1 MTSRGNGE
9 KEFEDLWLGVTFFL
23 LSVAACPE
31 QCSWEGPWKEAQ
43 IIPSKAVIPGVRT
56 CGCLACST
64 CTCESGS
71 QVWGDQSPLVNLP
84 AGPEGALPS
93 EWGALAVA
101 LPLTP
106 ADLMTLGESL
116 SP

>member
-9 KEFEDLWLGVTFFL
+9 KEFEDLWLGVNFFL
-23 LSVAACPE
+23 LFVATCPE
-31 QCSWEGPWKEAQ
+31 QCSWKEARV
-43 IIPSKAVIPGVRT
+43 ILSKAVISGVRT
-56 CGCLACST
+56 CGCLSCST
-64 CTCESGS
+64 CTCELGS
-71 QVWGDQSPLVNLP
+71 QVWGDQSPLVNVP

-93 EWGALAVA
+93 EWEALAVA